1 MIGVIYTVGS
11 FLVAIS
17 ILIAFH
23 EFGHF
28 WVARKLGVKVLRYSI
43 GFGKPIWRKIAGP
56 DKTEY
61 VVAAIPLGGY
71 VKMLDE
77 REGEV
82 PEADKHRAFNRQK
95 VWKRFAI
102 VLAGPFFNLMF
113 GVLAFL
119 LVALIGTTGLKPVIG
134 LVKPDSPAGRAGL
147 QSGMEIVSVDGWRT
161 PVWETVIQE
170 TLPRIIDRT
179 HLNIKAKSSDGIVK
193 DYHLDLSSINPNSIS
208 RSPNQALGL
217 YVFNIPAKVGS
228 FADIS
233 PAKKAGL
240 QLGDQIIQIDGH
252 PIYDW
257 MDISQY
263 VVGRPDQKVEVTV
276 ERDGKTL
283 HFNIR
288 THAAQY
294 NGKTVGRIGI
304 GPIQH
309 FKKLTKSDYTTF
321 RLGLLDGVVYAF
333 HRTWTVT
340 DTTLHALWL
349 ILTTRMSVKNISG
362 PISIA
367 VTAGESASLGIVQF
381 IIFLALVSISLG
393 ILNLLPIPVLDG
405 GHLMYYVYEFFSGK
419 PVSEAV
425 EIVGQRVGIF
435 LLVLLMLVAFY
446 NDITRYIF

>member
-1 MIGVIYTVGS
+1 MIGIIYTVGS

-82 PEADKHRAFNRQK
+82 PEADKDRAFNRQK

-161 PVWETVIQE
+161 PVWEAVIQE

-179 HLNIKAKSSDGIVK
+179 HLNIKAKFNNGIVH
-193 DYHLDLSSINPNSIS
+193 DYRLDLSGINPNAIS
-208 RSPNQALGL
+208 QQPNQALGI

-228 FADIS
+228 FADVS
-233 PAKKAGL
+233 PAKKVGL
-240 QLGDQIIQIDGH
+240 KVGDKIIDIDGH
-252 PIYDW
+252 PIQDW

-263 VVGRPDQKVEVTV
+263 VVDRPDQNVDVTV
-276 ERDGKTL
+276 ERGDKTL
-283 HFNIR
+283 HFKIR
-288 THAAQY
+288 THAVKY

-309 FKKLTKSDYTTF
+309 FKKLTKADYATF
-321 RLGLLDGVVYAF
+321 RLGLFDGVAYAF

-425 EIVGQRVGIF
+425 EIIGQRIGIF

>member
-1 MIGVIYTVGS
+1 MIGIIYTVGS

-43 GFGKPIWRKIAGP
+43 GFGKPLWRKIAGP

-61 VVAAIPLGGY
+61 VIASVPLGGY

-82 PEADKHRAFNRQK
+82 PEADKDRAFNRQK

-134 LVKPDSPAGRAGL
+134 LVKHDSPAGRAGL

-161 PVWETVIQE
+161 PVWEAVIQE
-170 TLPRIIDRT
+170 MLPRIIDKT
-179 HLNIKAKSSDGIVK
+179 HLNIKAKSSDGIVH
-193 DYHLDLSSINPNSIS
+193 DYRLDLSGINPNAIS
-208 RSPNQALGL
+208 QQPNQALGIF
-217 YVFNIPAKVGS
+217 VFNIPAKVGS
-228 FADIS
+228 FADVS

-240 QLGDQIIQIDGH
+240 KVGDKIIGIDGH
-252 PIYDW
+252 PIHDW
-257 MDISQY
+257 LDISQY
-263 VVGRPDQKVEVTV
+263 VVNRPDKTVDVTV
-276 ERDGKTL
+276 ERGDKTL
-283 HFNIR
+283 QFKIR
-288 THAAQY
+288 THAVQY
-294 NGKTVGRIGI
+294 KGKTVGRIGI
-304 GPIQH
+304 GPVQH

-321 RLGLLDGVVYAF
+321 RLGLFDGIVYAF

-340 DTTLHALWL
+340 DTTLHAMWL

-362 PISIA
+362 PITIA
-367 VTAGESASLGIVQF
+367 VTAGESASLGVVQF

-405 GHLMYYVYEFFSGK
+405 GHLMYYVYEIFSGK
-419 PVSEAV
+419 PVSETV
-425 EIVGQRVGIF
+425 EIIGQRVGIF
-435 LLVLLMLVAFY
+435 LLILLMLVAFY

>member
-1 MIGVIYTVGS
+1 MIGIIYTVGS

-23 EFGHF
+23 EFGHY
-28 WVARKLGVKVLRYSI
+28 WVAKRLGVKVLRYSI
-43 GFGKPIWRKIAGP
+43 GFGKPIWRKIAGA

-61 VVAAIPLGGY
+61 VIAAIPLGGY

-82 PEADKHRAFNRQK
+82 AEAEKGRAFNRQK

-134 LVKPDSPAGRAGL
+134 LVKPGSPAAQAGL
-147 QSGMEIVSVDGWRT
+147 QTGMEIVSVDGWRT
-161 PVWETVIQE
+161 PIWGAVMQE
-170 TLPRIIDRT
+170 MLPRLVDRS
-179 HLNIKAKSSDGIVK
+179 HLNIKAKNKDGLVQ
-193 DYHLDLSSINPNSIS
+193 DYRMDLQRINPNVIS
-208 RSPNQALGL
+208 QQPYRALGL

-240 QLGDQIIQIDGH
+240 KIGDRIIRIDGH
-252 PIYDW
+252 PIHDW
-257 MDISQY
+257 TDISQY
-263 VVGRPDQKVEVTV
+263 VVGRPNQTLAVAV
-276 ERDGKTL
+276 ERDGKVMNFKI
-283 HFNIR
+283 H
-288 THAAQY
+288 THAMQY
-294 NGKTVGRIGI
+294 KGRTIGRIGI
-304 GPIQH
+304 GAVQH
-309 FKKLTKSDYTTF
+309 FKKLTKEDYATF
-321 RLGLLDGVVYAF
+321 RLGLLEGIAYSF

-340 DTTLHALWL
+340 DTTLRALWL
-349 ILTTRMSVKNISG
+349 ILTTKMSVKNISG

-367 VTAGESASLGIVQF
+367 VTAGESASLGVVQF

-393 ILNLLPIPVLDG
+393 ILNLLPIPILDG
-405 GHLMYYVYEFFSGK
+405 GHLMYYVYEFVSGK

-425 EIVGQRVGIF
+425 EIVGQRIGIF